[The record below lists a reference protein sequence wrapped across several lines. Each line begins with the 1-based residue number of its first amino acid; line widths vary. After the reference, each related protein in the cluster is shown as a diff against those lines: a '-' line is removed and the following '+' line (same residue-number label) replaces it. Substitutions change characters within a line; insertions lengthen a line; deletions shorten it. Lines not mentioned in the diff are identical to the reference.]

1 MGQTNKAYLKELLQY
16 KKALAQRNALL
27 KYFVANQTFD
37 QETLSIYDTQLIQLG
52 TRIYEKRK
60 SFLATF
66 IPIVKNHYKSI
77 SMSLEEIDIQ
87 YISDLHQQDFT
98 SLLQNSLTKDRIAQF
113 TTTGSHKEDL
123 DFLIHGQP
131 IKKFGSQGQQ
141 KSFLIALK
149 LAQFDFIK
157 AKAKVAPIMLLDDV
171 FDKLDQD
178 RVALIMQ
185 LVERDH
191 FGQLFLSDTH
201 QDRTLAALETTQL
214 SYTLFELS

>member
-1 MGQTNKAYLKELLQY
+1 MSPTKPLIKRHCQFTM
-16 KKALAQRNALL
+16 
-27 KYFVANQTFD
+27 
-37 QETLSIYDTQLIQLG
+37 TQLIQLG

-77 SMSLEEIDIQ
+77 SKSLEEIDIQ

-98 SLLQNSLTKDRIAQF
+98 SLLENSLTKDRIAQF
-113 TTTGSHKEDL
+113 TTAGSHKEDL

-157 AKAKVAPIMLLDDV
+157 AKAKVAPISATRRC
-171 FDKLDQD
+171 F
-178 RVALIMQ
+178 
-185 LVERDH
+185 
-191 FGQLFLSDTH
+191 
-201 QDRTLAALETTQL
+201 
-214 SYTLFELS
+214 